1 MLARMLT
8 RRGLFTRLAY
18 RFSEEEEGGDK
29 KMEGPENVREDKKT
43 ELHRRF
49 SGEVKSN
56 PASMQLNKNF
66 TE

>member
-1 MLARMLT
+1 MLARIVT
-8 RRGLFTRLAY
+8 RRGLFTPLAY
-18 RFSEEEEGGDK
+18 RFSEEEGGGDK
-29 KMEGPENVREDKKT
+29 KMEDPETLREDKKT

-56 PASMQLNKNF
+56 PATMQLNKNF